1 MIYARA
7 IYLNRSRSS
16 MAFREC
22 FNFIEEKAKGHFIS
36 SFFGTMRVYLH
47 FMSALLTAQSI
58 IYAPF
63 E

>member
-1 MIYARA
+1 
-7 IYLNRSRSS
+7 